1 MNMRIR
7 NLVRIAFLLAIVTA
21 IFFSMAVST
30 YAATGII
37 RTETG
42 KLKRFAYTGS
52 LTTIKTGG
60 AYLRDAGTYS
70 NSMLRADGM
79 PQPSG
84 TVSGNI
90 HYVDR
95 NNNGVLDYGTD
106 TVLYCLQYRKA
117 SPSGQ
122 SFSTEAYDAA
132 GSANLVAK
140 DPLTYNGLL
149 LILQNGFPVKTAAEM
164 GLPDNDSA
172 FYATASAVRFWL
184 AQRERDLNLFP
195 WHYNFLD
202 LSRGVGTVGPIAG
215 QEAVWNKAVQLRNL
229 AVTNT
234 GQRVSDVTATFV
246 GSDDYRYDWFI
257 YQYRINTANMSGGY
271 QIISTSLPAGSVIT
285 GYTGNNGDV
294 LNVHIPFSEAN
305 AGKGFSFNV
314 TAYDNAQ
321 AGSLEKY
328 LPASSSSYQSVAGFN
343 LKTVSNSKTIS
354 VSGSTRAVPDLIVE
368 SMTTNKT
375 SYDSGE
381 AGTLTLTV
389 LNRGNGSTGYN
400 SSLWIHT
407 LGKGF
412 TVGNIGSGQ
421 RASFST
427 AFITVPGPYT
437 ANTSYTLSASAD
449 NGNAVIESNEGNN
462 DGSVSFTILGKPDLT
477 VTSLTTNKSVYEPGE
492 TVTITATVLNNS
504 SVACGAFDVR
514 TRSNQLGEMNRVRWT
529 SLAANTSRTYTYS
542 FTAPNN
548 YAVDTV
554 INLDFFVDASFEISE
569 FREDNNSALL
579 NITVKAGKPDLT
591 GSITTNKTMYEAG
604 ETVTASITVRNIGP
618 VSVKDFNSQWSV
630 RVGTQPVFAEGQLDQ
645 AATSSL
651 PVGGSFTHT
660 VTFTAPSVLTAS
672 NLRLDFEVDYDKR
685 IAELDETNNLI
696 QYTFAVN
703 AVRPD
708 LTVTDDNI
716 TAYFTDKEVVITATV
731 RNLTLQPVPNATVRL
746 VFGSITLNEQIPI
759 PGNGSNLAVFRV
771 RTPVTAGSYTISM
784 TVDPVNLISE
794 SNESNNSRSK
804 STTVAVENRIVMPDP
819 DTVAL
824 EQSFISNGK
833 KLPTLS
839 TPTSSSYH
847 TWQEYRLESGSYVLK
862 NYWMRLTTTFTA
874 SPDPRIAIA
883 GKQDVMESGF
893 GLEAFAT
900 TSITTNYDRPD
911 KLVGPQMLY
920 AFYPETLFGQ
930 SPYARYADSMVTS
943 SGSAGERTISWC
955 YPISPFS
962 TVGSKLHFTPL
973 WIPDGLYPVLA
984 QAFYA
989 WSPVGQVYEYKSDP
1003 VTILGDMYDRVTVVR
1018 R

>member
-1 MNMRIR
+1 VNKRTR
-7 NLVRIAFLLAIVTA
+7 YLVCFALLLTIVTA

-37 RTETG
+37 RAETG

-60 AYLRDAGTYS
+60 TYFRDAGTYS
-70 NSMLRADGM
+70 NSMLHADGM

-90 HYVDR
+90 YYVDR

-132 GSANLVAK
+132 SSANLVAK
-140 DPLTYNGLL
+140 DPWTYNGLL

-164 GLPDNDSA
+164 GLPGNDAA

-202 LSRGVGTVGPIAG
+202 LSRRVGTVRPIAG

-234 GQRVSDVTATFV
+234 GQRVSDVTAAFV

-271 QIISTSLPAGSVIT
+271 QITSTSLPAGSVIT

-321 AGSLEKY
+321 AGSLEEY
-328 LPASSSSYQSVAGFN
+328 SPASGSSYQAVAGFN

-354 VSGSTRAVPDLIVE
+354 VSGATRAVPDLIVE

-381 AGTLTLTV
+381 TGTLTLTV

-400 SSLWIHT
+400 SSLWVHT

-427 AFITVPGPYT
+427 AFSVPGPYT

-462 DGSVSFTILGKPDLT
+462 DRSVSFTILGKPDLT
-477 VTSLTTNKSVYEPGE
+477 VTSLTANKSVYEPGE
-492 TVTITATVLNNS
+492 MVNITATVLNNS

-529 SLAANTSRTYTYS
+529 SLAANTSRIYTYS

-548 YAVDTV
+548 YAADTV
-554 INLDFFVDASFEISE
+554 INLDFFADASFEISE
-569 FREDNNSALL
+569 FREDNNSALK

-591 GSITTNKTMYEAG
+591 GSITTNKAMYEAG
-604 ETVTASITVRNIGP
+604 ETVTASITVRNTAP
-618 VSVKDFNSQWSV
+618 VSVKGFNSQWSV
-630 RVGTQPVFAEGQLDQ
+630 QVGTQPTFAEGQLDQ

-651 PVGGSFTHT
+651 PAGGSFTHT

-672 NLRLDFEVDYDKR
+672 NLRLDFAVDYDNR

-696 QYTFAVN
+696 QHIFAVN

-716 TAYFTDKEVVITATV
+716 TAYFTGKEVVITATV

-771 RTPVTAGSYTISM
+771 RTPATAGSYTISM
-784 TVDPVNLISE
+784 TVDPTNLISE

-804 STTVAVENRIVMPDP
+804 STTVAVENRIAMPDP

-833 KLPTLS
+833 KLPILS
-839 TPTSSSYH
+839 TPASSSYH

-893 GLEAFAT
+893 GLDVFAT

-920 AFYPETLFGQ
+920 SFYPETFFGQ
-930 SPYARYADSMVTS
+930 SPYTRYADSMATS
-943 SGSAGERTISWC
+943 SGNAGERTVSWC

-962 TVGSKLHFTPL
+962 TVGSRLHFTPL